1 MPATYLIKKDGECR
15 MGKPPV
21 QIICDNVF
29 QSGTPEERSIRLTD
43 TLAVLIDRLEQ
54 DEQTV

>member
-1 MPATYLIKKDGECR
+1 

-29 QSGTPEERSIRLTD
+29 QSDTPKERCIRLTD

>member
-1 MPATYLIKKDGECR
+1 

>member
-1 MPATYLIKKDGECR
+1 

-21 QIICDNVF
+21 QIICNNVF
-29 QSGTPEERSIRLTD
+29 QSDTSEERCIRLTD

>member
-1 MPATYLIKKDGECR
+1 

-21 QIICDNVF
+21 QIICENVF
-29 QSGTPEERSIRLTD
+29 QSDTPEERSIRLTD
-43 TLAVLIDRLEQ
+43 TLAVLIDRLER